1 MSKVRMVIAD
11 SDEDYV
17 EGLTGFLLNNYSQRF
32 HISAFTRMEYLEKY
46 LSDNEDR
53 IDLFL
58 VSPELISVKSLM
70 KSGTVIILYEGKYS
84 GKVEGYECVNKYQHG
99 DVLVASILEILSAE
113 GRPEFAK
120 FSAAKDT
127 RIIAVYSPIG
137 GAGKTSIAAN
147 LSIQCSKRGLKTFYL
162 NLENIQAASC
172 YFNGSSE
179 HNLSH
184 VFFYLKDGECDLG
197 MKLEGLKSIDTA
209 YDVHFFMPSESILE
223 MSEMHP
229 GDYRRLIG
237 QFRQTGSYDVVV
249 IDMDTSFDQRN
260 MALLEM
266 SDEVMLV
273 GGEDP
278 ISRAKFAAFYKQ
290 LEILDNNASFNI
302 YDKIR
307 PVVNKHTGS
316 QTDDGALQVFPGF
329 QISLQLP
336 FVENGGM
343 GQILPG
349 RGDDS
354 FAMALFH
361 WTARYVRS

>member
-1 MSKVRMVIAD
+1 MSKIRMVIAD

-32 HISAFTRMEYLEKY
+32 HISAFTRTEYLEKY

-58 VSPELISVKSLM
+58 VSPEFLSAKDLS

-84 GKVEGYECVNKYQHG
+84 GKVEGCECVNKYQHG
-99 DVLVASILEILSAE
+99 DVLVASILEIMSGE

-120 FSAAKDT
+120 FNTAKDT

-162 NLENIQAASC
+162 NLENIQAPTC

-197 MKLEGLKSIDTA
+197 MKLEGLKSVDIA
-209 YDVHFFMPSESILE
+209 YGVHFFMPSETILE

-229 GDYRRLIG
+229 GDYRRLLG
-237 QFRQTGSYDVVV
+237 QFRQTGSYDVVIV
-249 IDMDTSFDQRN
+249 DMDTSFDPRN

-266 SDEVMLV
+266 SDEILLV
-273 GGEDP
+273 GGEDL
-278 ISRAKFAAFYKQ
+278 ISRAKIAAFYRQ
-290 LEILDNNASFNI
+290 LELLANKASFNI
-302 YDKIR
+302 YDKIGL
-307 PVVNKHTGS
+307 VINKHTGS
-316 QTDDGALQVFPGF
+316 QIDDGAFQAFPGF
-329 QISLQLP
+329 QVSLRLP
-336 FVENGGM
+336 FIENSET
-343 GQILPG
+343 GQMLPA
-349 RGDDS
+349 RGDDR
-354 FAMALFH
+354 FMAALFH